1 MATFVYLLKNVPNH
15 MIDILGFVTYR
26 ISRGAHATFEQ
37 ETTSIGTIGCQ
48 TIQQQVPLLKGLI
61 PHLQS
66 L

>member
-1 MATFVYLLKNVPNH
+1 

-37 ETTSIGTIGCQ
+37 ETASIGTIGCQ